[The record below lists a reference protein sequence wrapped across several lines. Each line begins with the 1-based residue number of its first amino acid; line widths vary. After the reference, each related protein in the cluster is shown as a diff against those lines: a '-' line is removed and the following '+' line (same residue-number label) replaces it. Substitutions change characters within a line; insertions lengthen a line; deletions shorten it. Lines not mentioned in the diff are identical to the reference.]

1 MLIELQ
7 LNMST
12 SRGRETYGWSLITL
26 TVAGTGWRYRARGG
40 GCDLPGTVLGEY
52 LEVTYQTRLRA
63 LAKHASSSSTS
74 DKPSQL
80 TGALYGMYLNHATG
94 AVTLDGACG
103 IESIR
108 HIAQQ
113 IGIYIMEDFARRG
126 KKWDRLVGY
135 TVVHSD
141 MPIPAPVT

>member
-7 LNMST
+7 LNMRT
-12 SRGRETYGWSLITL
+12 SRARETYGWTLATLI
-26 TVAGTGWRYRARGG
+26 VSGRGKRYRACGG
-40 GCDLPGTVLGEY
+40 GSDLHAAVLGEY
-52 LEVTYQTRLRA
+52 LEETYQTRLRA
-63 LAKHASSSSTS
+63 LAKESSSSSTT

-103 IESIR
+103 IQSIR

-113 IGIYIMEDFARRG
+113 IGIYILEDFVRRG

-135 TVVHSD
+135 TIVHSD
-141 MPIPAPVT
+141 MPIPTPVT